1 MNEVSDE
8 FDAKLLLG
16 RYRVVRKL
24 GQGGMGT
31 VHLARL
37 EGAEGFTK
45 PVVVKRMRPDIK
57 SSEEGNRLFRREAQ
71 ILSKMHHPGIV
82 NIIDFGIEDGAHIMV
97 LEYVHGYT
105 LAPWLDFRQL
115 RNLPLPVDVCIF
127 IVRRVLDAL
136 HYAHHFEI
144 EDGQEVQVVH
154 RDVAPDNVLLS
165 KKGYVHLLD
174 FGVASMSGMGRGN
187 STKSGVFRGKLGYAA
202 PETVHGQ
209 AATPRSDLYS
219 AAVML
224 LELFIQKTPFLSNSM
239 GETIQRM
246 VGEVPPAPSTVRK
259 DIPEGLDAAIA
270 RALLKEPEERFDSA
284 LTFSRELRKF
294 QKNDDDEVAQLL
306 RKLAREDFDHVSE
319 EVDVEPLRMR
329 EEALNR
335 VFSEG
340 YRTWQQDSL
349 AGDEQQN
356 ETLSEVKV
364 LTGATPHPSTSKVQ
378 PNQKGLQSILLGLLV
393 VGGLIAVGLGAAVA
407 LLSRSGSGEQVVVVG
422 GDNPSASSSEV
433 GVSAEKGV
441 SQPGSP
447 TVSPSSAQ
455 SAAQRVADTVAS
467 PKPQGTAI
475 VPSESSGSPNRQA
488 VLARAV
494 QSKGSQFQSCF
505 AAELKGGGK
514 VQEATLHFSV
524 APSGGNAQV
533 KVSPSSISKSQ
544 LGGCLHRVA
553 SEVQFPQLGE
563 AVSFSVPVKARISRT
578 P

>member
-1 MNEVSDE
+1 MTEATDE

-57 SSEEGNRLFRREAQ
+57 STEEGNRLFRREAQ

-82 NIIDFGIEDGAHIMV
+82 NIIDFGIEDAAHIMV

-105 LAPWLDFRQL
+105 LAPWLDFRE
-115 RNLPLPVDVCIF
+115 RRGLPLPVDVCIY
-127 IVRRVLDAL
+127 IVRKVLDAL
-136 HYAHHFEI
+136 HYAHHFEV

-202 PETVHGQ
+202 PETVHGLP
-209 AATPRSDLYS
+209 ATPRSDLYS

-224 LELFIQKTPFLSNSM
+224 LELLTQETPFLSDSM

-246 VGEVPPAPSTVRK
+246 VGQVPPRASHYRA
-259 DIPEGLDAAIA
+259 DIPDGLDDVLA
-270 RALLKEPEERFDSA
+270 RALLKDPEGRFESA
-284 LTFSRELRKF
+284 MAFGRELRRF
-294 QKNDDDEVAQLL
+294 QTKDDDEAALEL
-306 RKLAREDFDHVSE
+306 RRLATEDFDHVFE
-319 EVDVEPLRMR
+319 EADVEPLKQR

-335 VFSEG
+335 VISEG
-340 YRTWQQDSL
+340 YRTWSRDSL
-349 AGDEQQN
+349 SGEEQN

-364 LTGATPHPSTSKVQ
+364 LPGATPYASTAQVPSS
-378 PNQKGLQSILLGLLV
+378 QKGLQGILLGLLI

-407 LLSRSGSGEQVVVVG
+407 LLSRSGRGEQVVVVG
-422 GDNPSASSSEV
+422 GDNPPPKASDSNTEPSKANQPASPSPDGSEQD
-433 GVSAEKGV
+433 GISAEAA
-441 SQPGSP
+441 SERSANSIATGS
-447 TVSPSSAQ
+447 
-455 SAAQRVADTVAS
+455 
-467 PKPQGTAI
+467 
-475 VPSESSGSPNRQA
+475 ENRQA
-488 VLARAV
+488 ILGRAV
-494 QSKGSQFQSCF
+494 SSQGVRFQSCF
-505 AAELKGGGK
+505 ATEVKTGGTM
-514 VQEATLHFSV
+514 QEAVLHFSV
-524 APSGGNAQV
+524 AAEGGKAQV
-533 KVSPSSISKSQ
+533 DIKPSAVAQSS
-544 LGGCLHRVA
+544 LGECLSRAAHQ
-553 SEVQFPQLGE
+553 VQFPRMGE
-563 AVSFSVPVKARISRT
+563 AVSFSVPVKAHVSRT

>member
-1 MNEVSDE
+1 MNETSDE

-57 SSEEGNRLFRREAQ
+57 STEEGNRLFRREAQ

-82 NIIDFGIEDGAHIMV
+82 NIIDFGVEDGAHIMV

-105 LAPWLDFRQL
+105 LAPWLDYRVE
-115 RNLPLPVDVCIF
+115 RELPLPVDVCIY
-127 IVRRVLDAL
+127 IVRKVLDAL

-144 EDGQEVQVVH
+144 DDGQEVQVVH

-209 AATPRSDLYS
+209 PATPRSDLYS

-224 LELFIQKTPFLSNSM
+224 LELLTQETPFLSESM

-246 VGEVPPAPSTVRK
+246 VSEVPPLASSRRG
-259 DIPEGLDAAIA
+259 DIPEGLDEVLA
-270 RALLKEPEERFDSA
+270 RALAKEPSERFESA
-284 LTFSRELRKF
+284 LAFARELRRF
-294 QKNDDDEVAQLL
+294 QQHDDDEVAQQLK
-306 RKLAREDFDHVSE
+306 RLAREDFDHIPE
-319 EVDVEPLRMR
+319 EVEVEPLRLR

-340 YRTWQQDSL
+340 YRTWQSDSL
-349 AGDEQQN
+349 TGEEQN

-364 LTGATPHPSTSKVQ
+364 LRPNAAATAGLSGQ
-378 PNQKGLQSILLGLLV
+378 MGLQRLLLGLLI

-407 LLSRSGSGEQVVVVG
+407 LLSRSGTGEQVVVVG
-422 GDNPSASSSEV
+422 DNSSPAKSAPLGASLRPKDAAQPVSSGRTSPAPVDNSDPGIGPS
-433 GVSAEKGV
+433 
-441 SQPGSP
+441 
-447 TVSPSSAQ
+447 SPSQRPSSMPRSADRQ
-455 SAAQRVADTVAS
+455 TILSNAVHS
-467 PKPQGTAI
+467 QG
-475 VPSESSGSPNRQA
+475 
-488 VLARAV
+488 AR
-494 QSKGSQFQSCF
+494 FQSCF
-505 AAELKGGGK
+505 AADLKAGG
-514 VQEATLHFSV
+514 ATKDAVLHFSV
-524 APSGGNAQV
+524 AENGGNAHVTV
-533 KVSPSSISKSQ
+533 KPTSLAQSG
-544 LGGCLHRVA
+544 LGGCLTRA
-553 SEVQFPQLGE
+553 AEEIRFPPLGE
-563 AVSFSVPVKARISRT
+563 AISFSVPVKARVSQS